1 MSKKVTIGPRP
12 KAPLP
17 ESSPEVTR
25 PDPEQVERW
34 IQGQA
39 SVVEAP
45 AAVVSV
51 PVADPAPA
59 APPKPEPRA
68 EKPRKKPEEPAAA
81 EKMKRLTID
90 IPDSLHRRVKS
101 RCGEE
106 GIQMADVIRGFLE
119 KRFPKS

>member
-1 MSKKVTIGPRP
+1 MSKKVMIGPRP

-17 ESSPEVTR
+17 ETPPEVSR

-39 SVVEAP
+39 AVAAVVEAP
-45 AAVVSV
+45 A
-51 PVADPAPA
+51 PVPA
-59 APPKPEPRA
+59 AAPVVAAPKPEP
-68 EKPRKKPEEPAAA
+68 KVLKVRKKSEEPVAG

-106 GIQMADVIRGFLE
+106 GLQMADVIRGFLE
-119 KRFPKS
+119 KRFPRT